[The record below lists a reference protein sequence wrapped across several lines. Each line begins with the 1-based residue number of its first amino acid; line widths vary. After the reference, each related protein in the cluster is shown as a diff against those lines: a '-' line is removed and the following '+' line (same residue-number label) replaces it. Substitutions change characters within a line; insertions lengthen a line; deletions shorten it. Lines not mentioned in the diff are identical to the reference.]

1 MGWRRMVV
9 GLTAK
14 QRRELER
21 LVTRADESAPV
32 VRRAHVV
39 LWSADGVAGAEVAR
53 RLHLSAEAVS
63 RTRRRFLDGGVGGL
77 ATRPKGGRTD
87 HAVPAATVERVAE
100 LAMSPPPAGRSRWP
114 TRLLAKE
121 GGLTS
126 ASVSHLSRS
135 TGLKPPH
142 V

>member
-39 LWSADGVAGAEVAR
+39 LWSADGVAGARGR
-53 RLHLSAEAVS
+53 RGLHLSAEAGARSWRRVS
-63 RTRRRFLDGGVGGL
+63 HGGGGGL
-77 ATRPKGGRTD
+77 PPRPQGGRKEPP
-87 HAVPAATVERVAE
+87 V
-100 LAMSPPPAGRSRWP
+100 PPATAARAGR
-114 TRLLAKE
+114 A
-121 GGLTS
+121 
-126 ASVSHLSRS
+126 ALS
-135 TGLKPPH
+135 
-142 V
+142 